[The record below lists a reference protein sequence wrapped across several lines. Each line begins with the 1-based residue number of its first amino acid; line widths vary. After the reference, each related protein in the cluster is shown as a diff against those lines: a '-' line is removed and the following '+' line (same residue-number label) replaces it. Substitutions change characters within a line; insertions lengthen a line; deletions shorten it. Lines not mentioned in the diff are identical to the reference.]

1 MEEPGPTAITGSA
14 RVLEHRLAPLG
25 GAVLATLFWS
35 VGNLMAKASDLPGPQ
50 LAFWRVLFGALIY
63 QAIFRVRG
71 GRMSW
76 AALRVAVV
84 GGTAFGL
91 SSALLFT
98 ALQTSSVA
106 SVTIITALQP
116 VFLLPYAVRRLGER
130 VDAARIALTGLALA
144 GTVVAVLAA
153 SSSGSW
159 SLFGDALAFIG
170 MFAGCAYFV
179 GTKHA
184 RVRLGAI
191 EYQAAALT
199 VAIAV
204 AFAGAMVT
212 GPGLVTPSVG
222 DLWWALLMAIIPG
235 TGHLV
240 MIWAQKQLPVSTTA
254 TIALDVVVL
263 SSIGAALLY
272 GQTLVPMQ
280 VAGMALVLV
289 ALALYV
295 RRSSAE
301 AIPDPG
307 EIPVTPGE

>member
-1 MEEPGPTAITGSA
+1 MPTRAGGL
-14 RVLEHRLAPLG
+14 LEHRLAPIA
-25 GAVLATLFWS
+25 GAVLATMFWS
-35 VGNLMAKASDLPGPQ
+35 LGNLMAKASDLPGPQ
-50 LAFWRVLFGALIY
+50 LAFWRVLFGAVIY
-63 QAIFRVRG
+63 QAIFRARG
-71 GRMSW
+71 GRMTW
-76 AALRVAVV
+76 AALRIAVV

-130 VDAARIALTGLALA
+130 VDIARLVLTGLALT
-144 GTVVAVLAA
+144 GTIVTVLAA

-159 SLFGDALAFIG
+159 SLFGDVLAFIG
-170 MFAGCAYFV
+170 MFAGCTYFV
-179 GTKHA
+179 GTKYA
-184 RVRLGAI
+184 RATLGAI

-204 AFAGAMVT
+204 AFAGALVT
-212 GPGLVTPSVG
+212 GPGLVTPTVG
-222 DLWWALLMAIIPG
+222 DLWWALLIAIIPG
-235 TGHLV
+235 TGHLL
-240 MIWAQKQLPVSTTA
+240 MIWSQKQLPVSTTA

-263 SSIGAALLY
+263 SSIGAALLF
-272 GQTLVPMQ
+272 GQELVPVQ

>member
-1 MEEPGPTAITGSA
+1 MPTRPRG
-14 RVLEHRLAPLG
+14 LLDHRLAPIAA
-25 GAVLATLFWS
+25 AVGATLFWS
-35 VGNLMAKASDLPGPQ
+35 VGNLMAKASELPGPQ

-63 QAIFRVRG
+63 QAVLRARG
-71 GRMSW
+71 GRMTW

-130 VDAARIALTGLALA
+130 VDAARLVLTGLALA
-144 GTVVAVLAA
+144 GTIIAVLAA

-159 SLFGDALAFIG
+159 SLVGDVLAFIG

-184 RVRLGAI
+184 RATLGAF

-204 AFAGAMVT
+204 AFAGALVT
-212 GPGLVTPSVG
+212 GPGLVAPTAG
-222 DLWWALLMAIIPG
+222 DLWWALLMAVIPG
-235 TGHLV
+235 TGHLL
-240 MIWAQKQLPVSTTA
+240 MIWSQKQLPVSTTA

-263 SSIGAALLY
+263 SSIGAAVLF
-272 GQTLVPMQ
+272 GQALVPVQ

-295 RRSSAE
+295 RRSSVD